1 MTSAI
6 NHYFT
11 YSSNYFIK
19 LVSAF
24 VITIRF
30 KYLVTK
36 LVIEA
41 QIIDLIVIN
50 WFVMFKKPFNFIIR
64 SFIVRIIFI
73 LIHLINS
80 VINIKFT
87 IGLIFDCS

>member
-1 MTSAI
+1 M
-6 NHYFT
+6 
-11 YSSNYFIK
+11 
-19 LVSAF
+19 VSAF